1 MNKRRTVILGDE
13 IDFLTGFPFESKKYS
28 DDFNDIK
35 LLRGDNIVQGT
46 LRWDDVKRW
55 PLAEKSSYQS
65 FELQVDDVVL
75 AMDRPWINAGLK
87 FSAVS
92 NDDLPCLLLQRTA
105 RMRGGKNL
113 DTRYLKY
120 IIGSPWFSKYIQK
133 ITTGSLVPH
142 ISSRQIK
149 AFSCELPSLIEQNK
163 IAAVLNAIDTK
174 IELNNRINTELE
186 AMAKTLYDYWF
197 VQFDFPDANGKPYKT
212 SGGKMVYNA
221 ALKREIPEGWEVS
234 ELRNLVDIVKGNIS
248 PSDIL
253 PTTPYVG
260 LEHIGRKTIV
270 LSDWTTSDTA
280 SSDKTVFKKHDILFG
295 KIRPYFHKVAVAL
308 FDGITSTDTILLRP
322 KKSEYFGLALETV
335 FTEKFVNTATS
346 SSTGSKMPR
355 ADWNVLQHYKIPV
368 PELPLLQNYQELF
381 DKVLAKIE
389 ISVIESRK
397 LTLLRDYLLP
407 MLMNGQVTVVN
418 KDDI

>member
-197 VQFDFPDANGKPYKT
+197 VQFDFPDANGKPFKT

-221 ALKREIPEGWEVS
+221 ALKREIPDGWIS
-234 ELRNLVDIVKGNIS
+234 KNLSLITNIS
-248 PSDIL
+248 NNSLNPAHTPDKEFKLFSIPVFDATNTYGIAFGRTIGSNKFTVEETDLLVSKLNPWFNRVVYAMDEDDQICSTEFVVWRSANISIKNFLYFIATSPQFISHCTQSASGTSNSHKRVNPNVMMRFPQPFNNKVCEMFGQIVDPIL
-253 PTTPYVG
+253 KQ
-260 LEHIGRKTIV
+260 L
-270 LSDWTTSDTA
+270 
-280 SSDKTVFKKHDILFG
+280 
-295 KIRPYFHKVAVAL
+295 
-308 FDGITSTDTILLRP
+308 
-322 KKSEYFGLALETV
+322 
-335 FTEKFVNTATS
+335 FVN
-346 SSTGSKMPR
+346 
-355 ADWNVLQHYKIPV
+355 Q
-368 PELPLLQNYQELF
+368 QENT
-381 DKVLAKIE
+381 
-389 ISVIESRK
+389 K
-397 LTLLRDYLLP
+397 LITLRDYLLP
-407 MLMNGQVTVVN
+407 MLMNGQVTVTS
-418 KDDI
+418 